1 MEDSFINVHNY
12 DGQLKDKYNKKRIY
26 TVEEKEDSFT
36 CLLKLL
42 KSTFAKKAIVQ
53 ILKDMKNT
61 DSNSNFQ
68 IENNL
73 DASDILKEIIDNL
86 FYNNNCSM
94 FPILEEQLTDT
105 YRLGMCNSGRCTR
118 LLQVWLCLNS

>member
-94 FPILEEQLTDT
+94 FPILEEQLTDA

-118 LLQVWLCLNS
+118 LLQVWLCLN